1 MDAIAISHFK
11 ATCLAVLER
20 VRKTGEP
27 ILVTRRGK
35 PVAQIQ
41 PPPPRDAKGK
51 SLFGR
56 MKGTAEVVG
65 DIVSPLS
72 DQDWEVLR

>member
-1 MDAIAISHFK
+1 MIAISHFK
-11 ATCLAVLER
+11 ATCLATLER

-41 PPPPRDAKGK
+41 PPPRPEPKGK
-51 SLFGR
+51 SLFGC
-56 MKGTAEVVG
+56 MKGTAEVLG
-65 DIVSPLS
+65 DIVSPLPEK
-72 DQDWEVLR
+72 DWKALR